1 LALEIHVVGKLKNDT
16 KHGNNVLE
24 EEIGNG
30 WPLRKLIIAENLNY

>member
-24 EEIGNG
+24 EIGNG
-30 WPLRKLIIAENLNY
+30 WPLRQLIVAENLN